1 MRALSQQL
9 EAALRDEFAAAR
21 EIRRYIHARP
31 DLSGHEHATTRT
43 VIEQMP
49 AGLRVEE
56 VAGSGAI
63 IRVGGEDA
71 CVAVRTELDALPVTE
86 RTLVEWAAGNGAMH
100 ACGHDVH
107 LSAGIALAR
116 AVHRVGAPI
125 PLLLVL
131 QPREET
137 APSGAMDILGSRALE
152 RHQVR
157 AMIGAHVQPLL
168 ASGEVASTPGTV
180 NASADEFTVRML
192 GVGGHAAYPH
202 LGPDPVL
209 ALSLFITAAQQ
220 LVARDIDPMLPA
232 VVSIGEIRAGSSP
245 NVRPDHAVAR
255 GTLRSFDLT
264 QRELL
269 HRRLKTVASG
279 VAESVGCKSEVHLDL
294 GEPALHNDPR
304 LAKAAAANLERFG
317 LSHSNDLRSC
327 GADDFAHYAQRFP
340 SLMMF
345 VGTGA
350 GSGKL
355 HSADFLASDEAVD
368 HTALALAA
376 GYLAACTAFT
386 PT

>member
-1 MRALSQQL
+1 MRALGRQL
-9 EAALRDEFAAAR
+9 EAALRDEFTAAR

-49 AGLRVEE
+49 PGSPVEE

-63 IRVGGEDA
+63 VRVGDEGP

-86 RTLVEWAAGNGAMH
+86 RTLVDWASTNGAMH

-107 LSAGIALAR
+107 LSAGVALAR
-116 AVHRVGAPI
+116 AVHRVGAPV

-137 APSGAMDILGSRALE
+137 APSGALDVLASGALE
-152 RHQVR
+152 RHGVR
-157 AMIGAHVQPLL
+157 AVVGAHVQPLL

-202 LGPDPVL
+202 LGPDPIL
-209 ALSLFITAAQQ
+209 ALSLFVTAAQQ
-220 LVARDIDPMLPA
+220 LVSRDIDPMTPA
-232 VVSIGEIRAGSSP
+232 VVSIGAIQAGSSP

-255 GTLRSFDLT
+255 GTLRAFDPV

-269 HRRLKTVASG
+269 HRRLETVASG

-294 GEPALHNDPR
+294 GEPALRNDPR
-304 LAKAAAANLERFG
+304 LAKETAVNLEGFG
-317 LSHSNDLRSC
+317 LSRSQDLRSC

-350 GSGKL
+350 SSGRL
-355 HSADFLASDEAVD
+355 HGADFLAPDEAVD

-376 GYLAACTAFT
+376 GYLAACTALIT
-386 PT
+386 

>member
-1 MRALSQQL
+1 MRALGRQL

-43 VIEQMP
+43 VIERMP
-49 AGLRVEE
+49 PGSQVEE

-63 IRVGGEDA
+63 IRVGGEGP
-71 CVAVRTELDALPVTE
+71 CVAVRTELDALPVAE
-86 RTLVEWAAGNGAMH
+86 RTLVDWASANGAMH

-107 LSAGIALAR
+107 LGAGVALAR
-116 AVHRVGAPI
+116 AVHRMGAPV
-125 PLLLVL
+125 PLLVVL

-137 APSGAMDILGSRALE
+137 APSGALDVLSSGALE
-152 RHQVR
+152 RHGVR
-157 AMIGAHVQPLL
+157 AVVGAHVQPLL

-202 LGPDPVL
+202 LGPDPIL
-209 ALSLFITAAQQ
+209 ALSLFVTAAQQ
-220 LVARDIDPMLPA
+220 LVSRDIDPMTPA
-232 VVSIGEIRAGSSP
+232 VVSIGAIQAGSSP

-255 GTLRSFDLT
+255 GTLRAFDPVR
-264 QRELL
+264 RELL
-269 HRRLKTVASG
+269 HRRLETVASG

-294 GEPALHNDPR
+294 GEPALQNDPR
-304 LAKAAAANLERFG
+304 LAKETAVNLKGFG
-317 LSHSNDLRSC
+317 LSHSEDLRSC

-350 GSGKL
+350 SSGRL
-355 HSADFLASDEAVD
+355 HGADFLAPDEAVD

-376 GYLAACTAFT
+376 GYLAACTALIT
-386 PT
+386 